1 MRKAAKKS
9 RNPMPS
15 EPVQA
20 NPTIAADSFVTL
32 HYRISLTQSA
42 GGDFLN
48 TFEGK
53 PATLQM
59 GAGQLAPPM
68 EEKMIGLAQGAHAVF
83 ELAPGSAY
91 GERNPEL
98 LQRVSRKLLT
108 EQSELGTEFM
118 PGDVVEFAAPGGG
131 RYAGVLKELD
141 GEGALFDFNHPLAGQ
156 ALRFEVKVLSV
167 L

>member
-1 MRKAAKKS
+1 
-9 RNPMPS
+9 MPS
-15 EPVQA
+15 ESVQT

-32 HYRISLTQSA
+32 HYRISLTQA
-42 GGDFLN
+42 ADGDFLNTDFLN

-59 GAGQLAPPM
+59 GAGQLAPPL
-68 EEKMIGLAQGAHAVF
+68 EEKMIGLPQGAHTVF
-83 ELAPGSAY
+83 ELPPGSAY